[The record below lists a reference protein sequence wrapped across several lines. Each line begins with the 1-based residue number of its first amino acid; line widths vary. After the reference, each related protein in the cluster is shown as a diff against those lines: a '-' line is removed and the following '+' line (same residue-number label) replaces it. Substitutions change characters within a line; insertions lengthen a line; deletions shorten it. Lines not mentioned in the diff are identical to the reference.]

1 MQEIKD
7 INLTEV
13 VQESATELIT
23 ERRKMVGNQIKQLLQ
38 RVEGLAR
45 MVVNGEKELKKI
57 KDKLASAQAK
67 IDKLKAGDW
76 SILEEPKSSKKEI
89 N

>member
-1 MQEIKD
+1 MDKIKD
-7 INLTEV
+7 INLTDV
-13 VQESATELIT
+13 VQESAKELIA

-45 MVVNGEKELKKI
+45 FVVVGERELKKI
-57 KDKLASAQAK
+57 KDKLSSAQAK

-76 SILEEPKSSKKEI
+76 SILEEPKHKDK
-89 N
+89 